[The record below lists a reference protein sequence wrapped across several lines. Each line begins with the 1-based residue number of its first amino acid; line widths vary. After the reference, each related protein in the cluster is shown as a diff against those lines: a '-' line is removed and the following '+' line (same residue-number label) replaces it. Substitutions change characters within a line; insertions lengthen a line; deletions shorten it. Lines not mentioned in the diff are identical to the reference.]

1 MPQIAE
7 SRLPAAPAPENDD
20 LLRVVLA
27 GLSRPQK
34 SLPAWLFYDARGS
47 ELFEEITRLPEY
59 YPTRVETAILASVAH
74 EIAADAPPGG
84 VLVEF
89 GLGSSRKTEILLD
102 ALHGLSAYAPID
114 VSQSALDEAVAR
126 IALRFPALR
135 VIPTVGDFAAPLAL
149 PTALAKRPRLGFF
162 PGSTIGNFAPA
173 EARDLLAHMAA
184 TLGPRGRLVIG
195 VDLRKDLSILLPA
208 YNDSAGVTAAF
219 NANILTRL
227 NREAGADFDL
237 DRFVH
242 SAIFNAVEGR
252 IEMHLISKEPQ
263 QVTIMGRSFD
273 FAAGESIHTENS
285 YKYSIPQFEDLA
297 RRAGW
302 TPHRVWT
309 DRDHLFS
316 LHELIA
322 ANQIF

>member
-1 MPQIAE
+1 MPRIAE
-7 SRLPAAPAPENDD
+7 NRLPATAARANGKVARAA
-20 LLRVVLA
+20 LS
-27 GLSRPQK
+27 GLSQPQK
-34 SLPAWLFYDARGS
+34 WLPSWLFYDARGS
-47 ELFEEITRLPEY
+47 DLFDEITRLPEY
-59 YPTRVETAILASVAH
+59 YPTRTETAILESAAND
-74 EIAADAPPGG
+74 IAAETPSGC

-89 GLGSSRKTEILLD
+89 GSGSSRKTEILLG
-102 ALHGLSAYAPID
+102 ALPGLSAYAPID

-126 IALRFPALR
+126 LALRFPALR
-135 VIPTVGDFAAPLAL
+135 IIPTVGDFVAPVAL
-149 PTALAKRPRLGFF
+149 PGGLASRLRLGFF

-173 EARDLLAHMAA
+173 EARDLMAHMAA
-184 TLGPRGRLVIG
+184 TLGARGRLVIG

-227 NREAGADFDL
+227 NREAGADFEL

-242 SAIFNAVEGR
+242 SAVFNAAEGR
-252 IEMHLISKEPQ
+252 IEMHLISIEAQ
-263 QVTIMGRSFD
+263 RVAIMARSFD

-297 RRAGW
+297 HRAGW

-309 DRDHLFS
+309 DRDRMFS
-316 LHELIA
+316 LHELVIPR
-322 ANQIF
+322 